1 MLKGVEKHP
10 LIFAVLETLSHY
22 VTKQLWASKSTS
34 RDIYPPLD
42 AYAGL
47 Q

>member
-1 MLKGVEKHP
+1 MLTGIEKHP

-22 VTKQLWASKSTS
+22 VTKQLWVSEGTS
-34 RDIYPPLD
+34 RDIYPPFD

>member
-10 LIFAVLETLSHY
+10 LVFAVLETLSHY
-22 VTKQLWASKSTS
+22 VTKQLWVSKGTS